1 MPGGFPSSEDSC
13 LSSGNLAQF
22 NVKLDGYYNPD
33 FYSRVGS
40 GYSVFLGVST

>member
-1 MPGGFPSSEDSC
+1 MPGGCPSSEDSC

-33 FYSRVGS
+33 FLQRLGS
-40 GYSVFLGVST
+40 GCSVFLGVST